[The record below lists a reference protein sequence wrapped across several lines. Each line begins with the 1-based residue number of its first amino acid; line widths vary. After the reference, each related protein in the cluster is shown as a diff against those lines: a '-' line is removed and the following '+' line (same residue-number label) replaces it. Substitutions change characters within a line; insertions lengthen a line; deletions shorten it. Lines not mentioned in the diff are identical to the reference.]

1 MIKHI
6 DSYTR
11 IALKDTVH
19 IFTGVLLYSFT
30 GVLFHGQGAETC
42 FFGELWTFSR
52 FRRKIDEVH
61 LSQKLMGHMN
71 LHTAWIQELASEI
84 LLKLQEHLIAEHG
97 ATKVNVIRVAKKA
110 RIRH

>member
-19 IFTGVLLYSFT
+19 IFTGVLLYSFI

-71 LHTAWIQELASEI
+71 LHTEFRDEGGKYDPPYLFI
-84 LLKLQEHLIAEHG
+84 
-97 ATKVNVIRVAKKA
+97 KVFQNLRNSAKSINKYV
-110 RIRH
+110 

>member
-1 MIKHI
+1 MSLVDYGTSHIFVFNSYKTLQIYFIFPLPMIKHI

-61 LSQKLMGHMN
+61 SSQKLMEHMN
-71 LHTAWIQELASEI
+71 LHTAF
-84 LLKLQEHLIAEHG
+84 
-97 ATKVNVIRVAKKA
+97 
-110 RIRH
+110 

>member
-61 LSQKLMGHMN
+61 LSQKLMGHTD
-71 LHTAWIQELASEI
+71 LHTGTAEVSVPVGAI
-84 LLKLQEHLIAEHG
+84 LLLAYLFY
-97 ATKVNVIRVAKKA
+97 
-110 RIRH
+110 RITTYDF

>member
-71 LHTAWIQELASEI
+71 LHTVTIQGLLLILADGYLTPDSY
-84 LLKLQEHLIAEHG
+84 L
-97 ATKVNVIRVAKKA
+97 
-110 RIRH
+110 

>member
-71 LHTAWIQELASEI
+71 LHTVCAYLS
-84 LLKLQEHLIAEHG
+84 LDL
-97 ATKVNVIRVAKKA
+97 VIDSNYLDEQRKT
-110 RIRH
+110 